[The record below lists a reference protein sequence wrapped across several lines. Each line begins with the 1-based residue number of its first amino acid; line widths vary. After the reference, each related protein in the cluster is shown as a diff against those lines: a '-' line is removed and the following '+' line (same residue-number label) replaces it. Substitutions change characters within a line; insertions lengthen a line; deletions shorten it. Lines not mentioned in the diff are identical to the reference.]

1 MQVIEEV
8 EALGGMTKCIESG
21 MAKLRIE
28 ESATKKQARI
38 DTVQEVVVGVNKY
51 RKDNN
56 NSSSSGS
63 QVDVEV
69 LKIDNTQVRIRQI
82 ERLTRCKAE
91 RDSTAVAEALT
102 KLTEVAKD
110 SNTPATD
117 LQNNLLQLCV
127 EAARKNATLGEISAA
142 LEAAWGRHVAS
153 TQVVQGAY
161 SASFNSQGN
170 EEAEFTQVQGLI
182 REFAEKSGRRPRLL
196 VAKMGQDGHDRGAK
210 VIASG
215 FADLGFDIDVGPLF
229 STPEEVARQAIDADV
244 HCVGVSSQAA
254 GHGTLV
260 PALIKELKAQGGEK
274 ITVVVGGVV
283 PPQDYPELEK
293 AGVAAVFGPGTR
305 ITDAAKQVLK
315 SIRNTD

>member
-1 MQVIEEV
+1 MIEEV

-51 RKDNN
+51 RLDSTNKQSD
-56 NSSSSGS
+56 
-63 QVDVEV
+63 VDV

-91 RDSTAVAEALT
+91 RDSTAVQAALT
-102 KLTEVAKD
+102 KLTEVAKGD
-110 SNTPATD
+110 YAATD
-117 LQNNLLQLCV
+117 LSNNLLQLCV
-127 EAARKNATLGEISAA
+127 EAARKHATLGEISSA
-142 LEAAWGRHVAS
+142 LEAAWGRHIAS

-161 SASFNSQGN
+161 SASFNGSSGN
-170 EEAEFTQVQGLI
+170 EEAEFAQVQGLVK
-182 REFAEKSGRRPRLL
+182 EFAEKSGRRPRLL

-305 ITDAAKQVLK
+305 ITDAAKQVLA
-315 SIRNTD
+315 SIRNID